1 MHISVLGTSMKAHF
15 KRSMK
20 EYEAKYLKDNKQEKL
35 NKPSRGSD
43 DTSKIKTDMPKP
55 TYSQETQHNLTSS
68 VASASLMNSSKKDFK
83 TTRKTSH
90 PIHHKL
96 LSHRHSTERQ
106 APENN
111 FGSPN
116 SPLRYSM
123 PKHCDMDAEDNNNEL
138 VIDEGD
144 SVIDKDDM
152 ASNLLN
158 ENSNHS
164 SIEGKRNIYVVN
176 ENENS
181 DEGAD
186 EDDIV
191 VDDVFEEQQERHR
204 TPVLRQGLA
213 LESPPKARH
222 NTTPES
228 FKPNA
233 ECTQQSMEDG
243 VMDMDDFT
251 EGASDEE
258 SSNSKQ
264 GRFED
269 AQIHDA
275 VEEEERNTKC
285 NWCQRPGPCSII
297 MHVSESLEGDGDE
310 KQEIK
315 PLRRHSFKK
324 ERKAF
329 CCERCFSLY
338 RRSAFKKN
346 RRCEGCRRPSKQ
358 PLVVRDAKNRQ
369 FCR

>member
-1 MHISVLGTSMKAHF
+1 MKAHF
-15 KRSMK
+15 KRSLK
-20 EYEAKYLKDNKQEKL
+20 EYEAKYLKDNKHEKI
-35 NKPSRGSD
+35 NKPSKALD
-43 DTSKIKTDMPKP
+43 HTSKAKTDMPKP
-55 TYSQETQHNLTSS
+55 NDCQEIQHNLTSS
-68 VASASLMNSSKKDFK
+68 VASVSVVESSKKDLK
-83 TTRKTSH
+83 TARKTSN
-90 PIHHKL
+90 PINQKPS
-96 LSHRHSTERQ
+96 SHRHSTESQ
-106 APENN
+106 APENKS
-111 FGSPN
+111 GSLN
-116 SPLRYSM
+116 SNASLRYSI
-123 PKHCDMDAEDNNNEL
+123 PKFCDMDAEDNNNEL

-144 SVIDKDDM
+144 SVIDKDEIS
-152 ASNLLN
+152 SNLLN

-164 SIEGKRNIYVVN
+164 STERKRNIYVIN

-181 DEGAD
+181 NECGD

-191 VDDVFEEQQERHR
+191 VDDVFEEQQERR
-204 TPVLRQGLA
+204 QTPVLRQGLA
-213 LESPPKARH
+213 LESPQRARH

-233 ECTQQSMEDG
+233 ECSQQSTEDG
-243 VMDMDDFT
+243 VMDMDDFA

-269 AQIHDA
+269 AQIHEV
-275 VEEEERNTKC
+275 VEEEERNRKC

-310 KQEIK
+310 KQDIK
-315 PLRRHSFKK
+315 HLRRHSFKK

-346 RRCEGCRRPSKQ
+346 RRCEGCRRPTKQ
-358 PLVVRDAKNRQ
+358 PLLVKDAKHRQ